1 MSVAH
6 NIAATAG
13 SRVYLTLLGLL
24 VLPIYLRMLGPEAY
38 GLVAL
43 FFVLQVW
50 FQLLDMGLTA
60 TLAREAARC
69 RGGAREGAELGALLR
84 ALERLFAVVL
94 ALAAA
99 ALCAG
104 SGLLAESWLSLD
116 RITPAE
122 AARAIELM
130 ALCIVARVLGE
141 LYRAAIA
148 GFERLV
154 WLAGC
159 STLFGT
165 LRLLGVLPFL
175 AWAGATPSNFFAYQ
189 LAVAAVET
197 VALRV
202 MARRYVPRAG
212 APSSGWGLQP
222 LRGVLGF
229 SLAMSLASV
238 VWVMASQ
245 IDKLIL
251 SGLLTLA
258 DYGAFSLAVTAAAG
272 VLLATGS
279 LADTLVPRF
288 TTLLAQGAAQ
298 QVSRLYRQATQ
309 WTAIVAWAAA
319 ALMACHAEHILW
331 AWTGDA
337 ALAAQM
343 APVMALYAVGNAAMA
358 VGAMPY
364 YLQLAQGR
372 LGLHLVGTGLMLVL
386 LVPGLLWA
394 SARAGPTGAAL
405 VWLVVNL
412 LYLLAWTPVAHRNF
426 MGGQHAAWLRHDVL
440 PAAALATACALATTA
455 LPWPAERAAV
465 ALLLLPVA
473 AAILVAAA
481 AGSSW
486 AREALRQRLRATPD
500 PGPETRTR

>member
-1 MSVAH
+1 M
-6 NIAATAG
+6 
-13 SRVYLTLLGLL
+13 
-24 VLPIYLRMLGPEAY
+24 
-38 GLVAL
+38 
-43 FFVLQVW
+43 
-50 FQLLDMGLTA
+50 
-60 TLAREAARC
+60 
-69 RGGAREGAELGALLR
+69 
-84 ALERLFAVVL
+84 
-94 ALAAA
+94 
-99 ALCAG
+99 
-104 SGLLAESWLSLD
+104 
-116 RITPAE
+116 
-122 AARAIELM
+122 
-130 ALCIVARVLGE
+130 
-141 LYRAAIA
+141 
-148 GFERLV
+148 
-154 WLAGC
+154 
-159 STLFGT
+159 
-165 LRLLGVLPFL
+165 
-175 AWAGATPSNFFAYQ
+175 
-189 LAVAAVET
+189 
-197 VALRV
+197 
-202 MARRYVPRAG
+202 
-212 APSSGWGLQP
+212 
-222 LRGVLGF
+222 
-229 SLAMSLASV
+229 
-238 VWVMASQ
+238 
-245 IDKLIL
+245 
-251 SGLLTLA
+251 
-258 DYGAFSLAVTAAAG
+258 
-272 VLLATGS
+272 
-279 LADTLVPRF
+279 
-288 TTLLAQGAAQ
+288 
-298 QVSRLYRQATQ
+298 
-309 WTAIVAWAAA
+309 AWAAA